1 MLASLLRN
9 VLFLAVVSLISLV
22 IIFVGA
28 RSCGLTPEQ
37 RAEEALLAELNIE
50 EGDAYR
56 SANAAR
62 PGVVTLSS
70 GLQVEVLEL
79 GDGPVP
85 EREDRVVVHY
95 RGMHLDG
102 RVFDSSYRREVP
114 SVVTVEDMIPG
125 WQEALVNLPAGSEAR
140 LVVPY
145 QLGYGGG
152 RMGDVIGPGET
163 LIFELALLEVL
174 GPVEEVEEVLDPMQE
189 TVPRLGR

>member
-1 MLASLLRN
+1 MLVSLLRN

-22 IIFVGA
+22 LIFVGA

-37 RAEEALLAELNIE
+37 QEDERLLAELNIE

-85 EREDRVVVHY
+85 ERDDRVLVHY

-102 RVFDSSYRREVP
+102 RVFDSSYRRELP
-114 SVVTVEDMIPG
+114 AVVAVEDTIPG
-125 WQEALVNLPAGSEAR
+125 WREALVNLPAGSEVR

-145 QLGYGGG
+145 NLAYGPG
-152 RMGDVIGPGET
+152 RAGDVIGPGET
-163 LIFELALLEVL
+163 LVFELVLLEVL
-174 GPVEEVEEVLDPMQE
+174 GPVEVVEEVFDPMQE
-189 TVPRLGR
+189 TVPGLGR

>member
-22 IIFVGA
+22 IIFLGA

-37 RAEEALLAELNIE
+37 QAEEALLAELNIE
-50 EGDAYR
+50 DGDAYR

-85 EREDRVVVHY
+85 ERGDRVLVHY

-102 RVFDSSYRREVP
+102 RVFDSSYRRELP
-114 SVVTVEDMIPG
+114 SLVAVEDTIPG
-125 WQEALVNLPAGSEAR
+125 WREALVNLPEGSEVR

-145 QLGYGGG
+145 HLAYGLG
-152 RMGDVIGPGET
+152 RAGDVIGPGET

-174 GPVEEVEEVLDPMQE
+174 GPVEEAPEVIDPMQE
-189 TVPRLGR
+189 TVPGLGR